1 MLMKEK
7 GLRGDF
13 KPWAG
18 KARRMGGDLSR
29 DGEGCGLDITCLA
42 CLPVHVCAYDTCK
55 WRRQRGSWVCRPQT
69 QGQLRLEE
77 RVLYRERELKH
88 SGHRTCLPGALQSP
102 ESFSDFVGR
111 WVYIYLF
118 IWSCFILFL
127 ATHYFG
133 GKEPGCLCVCFSNHD
148 YTPLPAK
155 CRLCCA
161 AVVLGSHYGRRGLC
175 IKLYYW

>member
-1 MLMKEK
+1 MKEK

-77 RVLYRERELKH
+77 RVLYRERAQTF
-88 SGHRTCLPGALQSP
+88 RPQDLPSRCSTASRII
-102 ESFSDFVGR
+102 F
-111 WVYIYLF
+111 
-118 IWSCFILFL
+118 
-127 ATHYFG
+127 
-133 GKEPGCLCVCFSNHD
+133 
-148 YTPLPAK
+148 
-155 CRLCCA
+155 
-161 AVVLGSHYGRRGLC
+161 
-175 IKLYYW
+175 